1 MVTAVSSSA
10 RHPLTVTL
18 ESASSSSWPVNKQG
32 VASSWML
39 LVGLNKIF
47 VLDPSEY
54 CSSRES
60 SVTHWSFNW
69 LSSLGE
75 DPLNNFLE
83 SRMLISFI
91 YLFTWSALLGLESR
105 QFSQLRPLHDIK
117 VNCWNCTIPFW
128 IGAKFKVIVKLYI
141 SLLRGSNL
149 KFIERFRFG
158 TKSCRS

>member
-1 MVTAVSSSA
+1 MMLYDKYEHYKDTFELAMVTAVSSSA

-75 DPLNNFLE
+75 DPFNNFLK
-83 SRMLISFI
+83 SRMLISFFIRI
-91 YLFTWSALLGLESR
+91 YLVSF
-105 QFSQLRPLHDIK
+105 
-117 VNCWNCTIPFW
+117 V
-128 IGAKFKVIVKLYI
+128 GAGELSILSI
-141 SLLRGSNL
+141 AP
-149 KFIERFRFG
+149 
-158 TKSCRS
+158 TA